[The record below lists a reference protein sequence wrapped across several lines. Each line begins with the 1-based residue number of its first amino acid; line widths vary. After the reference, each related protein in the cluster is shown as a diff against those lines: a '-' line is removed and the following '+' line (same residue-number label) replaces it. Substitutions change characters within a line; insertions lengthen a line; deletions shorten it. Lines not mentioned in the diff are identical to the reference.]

1 MSAVRTTLVIIGMAL
16 LCWVSIIFVF
26 TIANLIV
33 LVFGAIPILDFG
45 WRLLTVSAVFNGMT
59 GLFTVALWAEK
70 SAEKC
75 RFTASLTGFL
85 LACIH
90 MSVLVLIAPGE
101 VAESALFNR
110 FSTLQ
115 LQLLLAIPALTVF
128 VCLLYLWSY
137 GISETPLKRVWQRLT
152 DRARPRN

>member
-26 TIANLIV
+26 AVVNLIV
-33 LVFGAIPILDFG
+33 LVFGAILEFG
-45 WRLLTVSAVFNGMT
+45 WRLLTISVLFNGMA
-59 GLFTVALWAEK
+59 GLFVIALWAEK

-75 RFTASLTGFL
+75 RFTASLAGFL

-101 VAESALFNR
+101 V
-110 FSTLQ
+110 
-115 LQLLLAIPALTVF
+115 
-128 VCLLYLWSY
+128 
-137 GISETPLKRVWQRLT
+137 
-152 DRARPRN
+152 